1 MSEQSQSND
10 PKEVFAMWRQLYD
23 ANEKVWSKAS
33 GEFMD
38 TPAFAQWQ
46 GKMLETFLGFQKA
59 WKESATAQLEA
70 ANIATRDDL
79 VRLGEL
85 IVGLEEKVDQI
96 VDRLDAAAPRTAPRA
111 RDASPRTSKSVDA
124 TRARATTTTKAAK
137 NAKRAS
143 R

>member
-59 WKESATAQLEA
+59 WKESVTAQLEA

-85 IVGLEEKVDQI
+85 IVGLEEKVDQV
-96 VDRLDAAAPRTAPRA
+96 VDRLDAAAPRA
-111 RDASPRTSKSVDA
+111 RDASPHGSKSADA
-124 TRARATTTTKAAK
+124 TRARATTTTKAPK
-137 NAKRAS
+137 NAKRAP

>member
-59 WKESATAQLEA
+59 WKESVTAQLEA

-96 VDRLDAAAPRTAPRA
+96 VDRLDAAAPRA
-111 RDASPRTSKSVDA
+111 RDASSRTSKSVDA
-124 TRARATTTTKAAK
+124 TRARATTTTKVAK

>member
-1 MSEQSQSND
+1 MSERTQAND

-33 GEFMD
+33 GEFTD

-46 GKMLETFLGFQKA
+46 GRMLETFLGFQKA
-59 WKESATAQLEA
+59 WKDSATAQLEA

-85 IVGLEEKVDQI
+85 IVGLEEKVDQL
-96 VDRLDAAAPRTAPRA
+96 VDRLDAVAPRPAPRA
-111 RDASPRTSKSVDA
+111 RAADQPTTSKSA
-124 TRARATTTTKAAK
+124 GATTAKTARTTKATK
-137 NAKRAS
+137 NAKRG

>member
-1 MSEQSQSND
+1 MSEQPRSND
-10 PKEVFAMWRQLYD
+10 PKEVFAMWRELYD

-70 ANIATRDDL
+70 ANIATRDDF

-96 VDRLDAAAPRTAPRA
+96 VDRLDATAPRPA
-111 RDASPRTSKSVDA
+111 PRA
-124 TRARATTTTKAAK
+124 KAAK
-137 NAKRAS
+137 NAKRAP
-143 R
+143 RR

>member
-1 MSEQSQSND
+1 MSEQSHSND

-59 WKESATAQLEA
+59 WKESATTQLEA

-96 VDRLDAAAPRTAPRA
+96 VDRLDAAAPRA

-124 TRARATTTTKAAK
+124 TRARATTTTKVAK

>member
-1 MSEQSQSND
+1 MSERSQSND

-96 VDRLDAAAPRTAPRA
+96 VDRLDAAAPRPAPRA
-111 RDASPRTSKSVDA
+111 RDASSHTSKSA
-124 TRARATTTTKAAK
+124 GATTAKTARTANATKYT
-137 NAKRAS
+137 KRG

>member
-59 WKESATAQLEA
+59 WKESVTAQLEA

-85 IVGLEEKVDQI
+85 IVGLEEKVDQV
-96 VDRLDAAAPRTAPRA
+96 VDRLDAAAPRA
-111 RDASPRTSKSVDA
+111 RDASPHASKSADA
-124 TRARATTTTKAAK
+124 TRARATTTTKAPK
-137 NAKRAS
+137 NAKRAP